1 MVCSIIPINPLNN
14 QGPGAALIAQ
24 SDWNERVDLS
34 GPGVFCSL
42 EKNRC
47 KTPKLDRFIRGENK
61 NIFKQH
67 HKMFNASYTYI

>member
-42 EKNRC
+42 EK
-47 KTPKLDRFIRGENK
+47 K
-61 NIFKQH
+61 
-67 HKMFNASYTYI
+67 